1 MWFKREKVYNR
12 ACFKAYVFSCFCVCF
27 FFIIFS
33 AFSRPVDLM
42 SYLVSITFM
51 TPFVFVFGIVGYG
64 ISWLINYTLYKRGIK
79 SYWAWFG
86 LGVVVTLL
94 SIALLI
100 LTLQGIGIAMAPFYI
115 LGGTCMSL
123 SFPYWIRLVQ
133 NDSYDFKEVIL
144 EKRTYVD
151 DLYIKGDGDK

>member
-1 MWFKREKVYNR
+1 
-12 ACFKAYVFSCFCVCF
+12 
-27 FFIIFS
+27 
-33 AFSRPVDLM
+33 
-42 SYLVSITFM
+42 M